1 LLIISDQIS
10 LNNFS
15 LILLKCSVEALR
27 HRLSLMLKGDG
38 GHSEQTLTGAGC
50 ETFLLSLPAG
60 VCFSYA
66 SKDSGLQLWIN
77 LQ

>member
-1 LLIISDQIS
+1 
-10 LNNFS
+10 
-15 LILLKCSVEALR
+15 
-27 HRLSLMLKGDG
+27 MLKGDG

-66 SKDSGLQLWIN
+66 SKDSGLQL
-77 LQ
+77 